1 MGSKYKIP
9 VTIFFLLCFSSSSL
23 AGEKVYTDKDLKPDS
38 SLYKAS
44 GEKVYTNKDLKPDS
58 SLYEVSQVDPAT
70 GKVTNPEDASR
81 KTTKLERIVTRARH
95 AATRF
100 FHEVKTNKSVQAA
113 IIGILFLIWMACLL
127 DIVRFE
133 FRGNNKLIWFI
144 AVTFIPVAGWILY
157 LFIGRR
163 QKKYRFIRDYE

>member
-1 MGSKYKIP
+1 MGSTFKIP
-9 VTIFFLLCFSSSSL
+9 VAIFFLLCFSFSSL
-23 AGEKVYTDKDLKPDS
+23 AAEKVYTNKDLKPGSSLDKASGEKVYTDKDLKHDS
-38 SLYKAS
+38 SSYA
-44 GEKVYTNKDLKPDS
+44 
-58 SLYEVSQVDPAT
+58 VSRVDPAT
-70 GKVTNPEDASR
+70 GGGTA
-81 KTTKLERIVTRARH
+81 AR
-95 AATRF
+95 F
-100 FHEVKTNKSVQAA
+100 IHEVKTNKRVHAV
-113 IIGILFLIWMACLL
+113 IIGILFLIWIACLV

>member
-1 MGSKYKIP
+1 MGSIYKIP
-9 VTIFFLLCFSSSSL
+9 VAIFFVLCFSFSSL
-23 AGEKVYTDKDLKPDS
+23 AEKKVYTNEDLKPDS
-38 SLYKAS
+38 SLN
-44 GEKVYTNKDLKPDS
+44 KVS
-58 SLYEVSQVDPAT
+58 RVDPAT
-70 GKVTNPEDASR
+70 GKVNNPKDASR
-81 KTTKLERIVTRARH
+81 NTPELERIVTRAKH
-95 AATRF
+95 TATRF
-100 FHEVKTNKSVQAA
+100 IHEVKTNKRVQAT
-113 IIGILFLIWMACLL
+113 IIGILFLIWIACLL

>member
-1 MGSKYKIP
+1 MGSMCKIP
-9 VTIFFLLCFSSSSL
+9 VAIFFLLCFSFSSL
-23 AGEKVYTDKDLKPDS
+23 AEEKVYTNEDLKPDS
-38 SLYKAS
+38 SLN
-44 GEKVYTNKDLKPDS
+44 KVS
-58 SLYEVSQVDPAT
+58 MVDPAT
-70 GKVTNPEDASR
+70 GKVNNPKDASR
-81 KTTKLERIVTRARH
+81 NTPELERIVASAKHT
-95 AATRF
+95 ATRF
-100 FHEVKTNKSVQAA
+100 IHEVKTNRKVQAA
-113 IIGILFLIWMACLL
+113 IIGILFLTWIACLL